1 MIENDRVCQRF
12 DSGRSVA
19 KFRQATFLSF
29 TTNRFLRSALTVSTL
44 SIWRFSE
51 CNWPSFTLF

>member
-19 KFRQATFLSF
+19 KFRQANFLSF
-29 TTNRFLRSALTVSTL
+29 TNRFLRPALTVSTL
-44 SIWRFSE
+44 SIWGFSE

>member
-29 TTNRFLRSALTVSTL
+29 TNRFLRPALTMSAL

-51 CNWPSFTLF
+51 SNWPSFTLF